1 VLYKFKFISIAFILI
16 LTIAVFIVLINVIQI
31 FNKERDPKIILSS
44 VIQLQ
49 MNKSSIIEVNNTE
62 YITKSDS
69 KYLKEF
75 MKKMDINMRKGLVQD
90 FPL

>member
-1 VLYKFKFISIAFILI
+1 MLYKFKFISIAFILI